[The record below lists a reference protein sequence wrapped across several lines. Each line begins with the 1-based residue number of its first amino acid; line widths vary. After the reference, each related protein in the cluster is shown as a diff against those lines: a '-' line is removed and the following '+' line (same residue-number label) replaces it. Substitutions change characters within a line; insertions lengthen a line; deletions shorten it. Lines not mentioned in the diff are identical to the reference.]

1 MKIAYLASNE
11 AHIIMG
17 CLQGDRKCQELL
29 YKAHYPVM
37 IRICQRFANDLD
49 EAGGLYNEAML
60 KVFNKIGQFN
70 HDGSFE
76 GWIKRIVI
84 NTCIDYSRRVSR
96 ITYQPVHEMYQEPA
110 PVMPE
115 VYARL
120 GAADIMQ
127 LVRELPKNTSLV
139 FNLHIL
145 EGYKHQ
151 EIASMLGISEGTSK
165 WHLNE
170 ARKILKQ
177 KLEQLL
183 NQQLYLHAI

>member
-1 MKIAYLASNE
+1 MKIAYLASEE
-11 AHIIMG
+11 AHIITG
-17 CLQGDRKCQELL
+17 CLNGDRKSQEWL
-29 YKAHYPVM
+29 YKQHYPVM

-49 EAGGLYNEAML
+49 EAGGLYNEAMM
-60 KVFNKIGQFN
+60 KVFKKIDQFN

-84 NTCIDYSRRVSR
+84 NTCIDYSRRVAN
-96 ITYQPVHEMYQEPA
+96 IIYQPIHEMYQEPT
-110 PVMPE
+110 PVLPE
-115 VYARL
+115 VYGRL
-120 GAADIMQ
+120 AAADIMQ
-127 LVRELPKNTSLV
+127 LVRELPKNSALV

-151 EIASMLGISEGTSK
+151 EIATLLGISEGTSK

-170 ARKILKQ
+170 ARKILKI
-177 KLEQLL
+177 KIDQLL

>member
-1 MKIAYLASNE
+1 MKIAYLASSE
-11 AHIIMG
+11 AHIISG
-17 CLQGDRKCQELL
+17 CLNGDRKCQEWL
-29 YKAHYPVM
+29 YKEHYPVM
-37 IRICQRFANDLD
+37 IRICQRFATDLD

-76 GWIKRIVI
+76 GWVKRIVI
-84 NTCIDYSRRVSR
+84 NTCIDYSRRVSK
-96 ITYQPVHEMYQEPA
+96 ITYQPIHDLYQEPT

-120 GAADIMQ
+120 AAADIMQ

-139 FNLHIL
+139 FNLHVM

-151 EIASMLGISEGTSK
+151 EIAGMLGISEGTSK

-177 KLEQLL
+177 KIDHLL